1 MAVLPISNLPLE
13 NGVSYQEQT
22 TRTFYVDRAT
32 KRVAGMCDGLEA
44 MKQAVDSIVHVE
56 RFYWQI
62 YSANF
67 GMQWRGLI
75 GRNPRYLAA
84 VVQQRLQDA
93 FSVDGRIQGI
103 SDFSYTVEGD
113 KMTVSFVVRTVFGTT
128 AHTADILLEGGG
140 V

>member
-13 NGVSYQEQT
+13 NGVSYQEQP
-22 TRTFYVDRAT
+22 TRTFY
-32 KRVAGMCDGLEA
+32 
-44 MKQAVDSIVHVE
+44 SIVHVE